1 MEQMEWQEKLRAL
14 SAGELTPDE
23 AANVLRDA
31 AESETKQAELQF
43 SQKLTTVLK
52 ERDLFEVKGIV
63 AGLILEEGLPAV
75 QPSSWLGKLGLNWI
89 LSLSLF
95 LLLGT
100 GVFLV
105 GKRMAW
111 WAVDPQALAQQ
122 YLQPMENVIYLE
134 DNEAPAIEDLR
145 LGMAAYD
152 QQSFRKAAKY
162 LTSYCAQVQDG
173 NAGLFLAICHLM
185 EGEADQAT
193 PILLY
198 GLQKPGP
205 IQEASRWYLALAYLQ
220 KADTQAAINTLEAIP
235 DSSIYGS
242 EAQELLESLRG
253 EKK

>member
-23 AANVLRDA
+23 AASVLREA

-75 QPSSWLGKLGLNWI
+75 EPGSWLGKLGLNWI
-89 LSLSLF
+89 LGLSLF

-100 GVFLV
+100 GVFFI

-145 LGMAAYD
+145 QGMAAYD
-152 QQSFRKAAKY
+152 QQNYRKAAQY
-162 LTSYCAQVQDG
+162 LTSYYTQVQDG
-173 NAGLFLAICHLM
+173 NAGLFLAISHLM
-185 EGEADQAT
+185 EGETDQAT
-193 PILLY
+193 PILLN
-198 GLQKPGP
+198 GLQRPGP

-220 KADTQAAINTLEAIP
+220 RADTQAAINTLEAIP
-235 DSSIYGS
+235 ASSIYGPD
-242 EAQELLESLRG
+242 AGELLESL
-253 EKK
+253 K

>member
-23 AANVLRDA
+23 AASVLGEA

-43 SQKLTTVLK
+43 SQKLTRVLK

-63 AGLILEEGLPAV
+63 AGLILEEGLPA
-75 QPSSWLGKLGLNWI
+75 SETGSWLGKLGLNWI
-89 LSLSLF
+89 LGLSLF

-100 GVFLV
+100 GVFFV
-105 GKRMAW
+105 GKKMAW
-111 WAVDPQALAQQ
+111 WAIDPQALAQQ

-145 LGMAAYD
+145 QGMAAYD
-152 QQSFRKAAKY
+152 QQNYRKAAQY
-162 LTSYCAQVQDG
+162 LTSYYAQVQDG
-173 NAGLFLAICHLM
+173 NAGLFLAISHLM
-185 EGEADQAT
+185 EGETDQAT
-193 PILLY
+193 PILLN
-198 GLQKPGP
+198 GLQKSGP

-220 KADTQAAINTLEAIP
+220 RADTQAAINTLEAIP
-235 DSSIYGS
+235 ASSIYGP
-242 EAQELLESLRG
+242 EAQELLESLTG

>member
-23 AANVLRDA
+23 AASVLREA

-63 AGLILEEGLPAV
+63 AGLILEEGLPAAE
-75 QPSSWLGKLGLNWI
+75 PGSWLGKLGLNWI
-89 LSLSLF
+89 LGLSLF

-100 GVFLV
+100 GVFFV

-145 LGMAAYD
+145 QGMAAYD
-152 QQSFRKAAKY
+152 QQNYRKAAQY
-162 LTSYCAQVQDG
+162 LTSYYTQVQDG
-173 NAGLFLAICHLM
+173 NAGLFLAISHLM
-185 EGEADQAT
+185 EGETDQAT
-193 PILLY
+193 PILLN
-198 GLQKPGP
+198 GLQRPGP

-220 KADTQAAINTLEAIP
+220 RADTQAAINTLEAIP
-235 DSSIYGS
+235 ASSIYGP
-242 EAQELLESLRG
+242 EAQNLLESLTG

>member
-23 AANVLRDA
+23 AASVLREA

-63 AGLILEEGLPAV
+63 AGLILEEGLPAAEHG
-75 QPSSWLGKLGLNWI
+75 SWLGKLGLNWI
-89 LSLSLF
+89 LGLSLF

-100 GVFLV
+100 GVFFV

-145 LGMAAYD
+145 QGMAAYD
-152 QQSFRKAAKY
+152 RQNYRKAAQY
-162 LTSYCAQVQDG
+162 LTSYYTQVQDG
-173 NAGLFLAICHLM
+173 NAGLFLAISHLM
-185 EGEADQAT
+185 EGETDQAT
-193 PILLY
+193 PFLLN
-198 GLQKPGP
+198 GLQRLGP

-220 KADTQAAINTLEAIP
+220 RADTQAAINTLEAIP
-235 DSSIYGS
+235 ASSIYGS
-242 EAQELLESLRG
+242 EAQELLESL
-253 EKK
+253 K

>member
-1 MEQMEWQEKLRAL
+1 MEQMEWQEKLRTL
-14 SAGELTPDE
+14 SAGELTLDE
-23 AANVLRDA
+23 AANVLREA
-31 AESETKQAELQF
+31 AESETKKAELQF

-75 QPSSWLGKLGLNWI
+75 QPSSWLGKRGLNWI
-89 LSLSLF
+89 LSLSIF

-100 GVFLV
+100 GVFWV

>member
-1 MEQMEWQEKLRAL
+1 MEQMEWQEKLRTL

-23 AANVLRDA
+23 AANVLREA

>member
-23 AANVLRDA
+23 AASVLREA

-63 AGLILEEGLPAV
+63 AGLILEEGLPAAETG
-75 QPSSWLGKLGLNWI
+75 SWLGKLGLNWI
-89 LSLSLF
+89 LGLSLF

-100 GVFLV
+100 GVFFV

-145 LGMAAYD
+145 QGMAAYD
-152 QQSFRKAAKY
+152 QQNYRKAAQY
-162 LTSYCAQVQDG
+162 LTSYYAQVQDG
-173 NAGLFLAICHLM
+173 NAGLFLAISHLM
-185 EGEADQAT
+185 EGDTDQAT
-193 PILLY
+193 PILLN
-198 GLQKPGP
+198 GLQRPGP

-220 KADTQAAINTLEAIP
+220 RADTQAAINTLEAIP
-235 DSSIYGS
+235 ASSIYGS
-242 EAQELLESLRG
+242 EAQELLESL
-253 EKK
+253 K